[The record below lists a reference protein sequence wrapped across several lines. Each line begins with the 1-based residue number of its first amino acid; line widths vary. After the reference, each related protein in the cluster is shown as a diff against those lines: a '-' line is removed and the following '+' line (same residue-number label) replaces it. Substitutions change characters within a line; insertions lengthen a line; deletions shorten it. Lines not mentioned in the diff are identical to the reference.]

1 MLLVFERP
9 NVKHYKSW
17 LYKLD
22 TSSFVCSSIAE
33 PVPVQALPAPV
44 PDTGSVTPSL
54 LLSSKPSG
62 RAEKMTTKEL
72 CEWLKKINVKNDYIE
87 LFEQYGIN
95 GGALTTFSE
104 EDLKEMGITLGF
116 VRKNIMAQ
124 FRQIQ

>member
-1 MLLVFERP
+1 
-9 NVKHYKSW
+9 
-17 LYKLD
+17 
-22 TSSFVCSSIAE
+22 
-33 PVPVQALPAPV
+33 V

-72 CEWLKKINVKNDYIE
+72 CEWLRKINVKNDYIE

-95 GGALTTFSE
+95 GGALATFSE